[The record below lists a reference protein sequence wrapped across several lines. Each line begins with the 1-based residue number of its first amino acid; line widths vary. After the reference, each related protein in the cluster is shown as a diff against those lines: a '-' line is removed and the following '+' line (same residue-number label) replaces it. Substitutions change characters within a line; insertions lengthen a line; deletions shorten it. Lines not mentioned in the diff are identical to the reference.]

1 MPYIGVK
8 TKRQAPLCQR
18 TQLSNLI
25 WVVALMLIPAT
36 YEPSARGQSSTT
48 QTIEAE
54 IETVRT
60 TIGKALT
67 AAKSTSQGGKLGLY
81 SDGPCVLGAFLRQS
95 ETITV
100 KTTLQADT
108 SYVFVAVGDDNAVDV
123 DVAVRSEAG
132 VCLTS
137 DTDENKTAVTGY
149 RPQRSGDYRVGVHLY
164 KSKRDSF
171 CVLVRLQA
179 GESFI
184 SEDSVSQA
192 IAKLATGSSELAS
205 SAVQRGARGLTLKH
219 GDRDWVVFGA
229 VLEPQENIT
238 FKWLTPGRGRSHL
251 FSCGDNS
258 TTNIDTVVL
267 NEDEE
272 IIGEEEADHPTSLV
286 TWNSAA
292 KASYGI
298 RFSLVST
305 KARRSFVVAAVFK
318 EK

>member
-1 MPYIGVK
+1 MLHLGVHSERDAYLLHRARQASRIGV
-8 TKRQAPLCQR
+8 
-18 TQLSNLI
+18 I
-25 WVVALMLIPAT
+25 ALMLNAVTCGLP
-36 YEPSARGQSSTT
+36 ARGQSSTT

-60 TIGKALT
+60 TIVKALT
-67 AAKSTSQGGKLGLY
+67 AAKSASQGGKLGLY
-81 SDGPCVLGAFLRQS
+81 SDGSCVLGAFLRQG

-132 VCLTS
+132 VRLTS

-149 RPQRSGDYRVGVHLY
+149 RPQRSGDYQVGVHLY
-164 KSKRDSF
+164 KSKGDSF
-171 CVLVRLQA
+171 CVLIRLQA

-192 IAKLATGSSELAS
+192 LARLATGSSELAS

-229 VLEPQENIT
+229 VLEPQDKIT
-238 FKWLTPGRGRSHL
+238 YKWITPGRGRSHL
-251 FSCGDNS
+251 FSCGDDS

-267 NEDEE
+267 DEDEE
-272 IIGEEEADHPTSLV
+272 TIGEEEADHPTSLV

-292 KASYGI
+292 KASYRI

-305 KARRSFVVAAVFK
+305 RAGRSFVVAAVFK